1 MIGVL
6 VDRSTVIN
14 FTTKFKHMKI
24 QSLFFASALFS
35 ILAFPGI
42 AQDKKLSKKELKAL
56 AEHVNHFKTPDEIS
70 TNDVSVIV
78 KDPIA
83 RMDQAKFRA
92 KVVNNT
98 EDFILWDLSKA
109 SFDIAGQKLSTTK
122 SKTMVIKPF
131 KDESKTLEVRGSDLH
146 VDSYSATF
154 GEFKRIPLKGD
165 VQKADDFAL
174 PASQNSFSTGPFT
187 CNMTSISKKT
197 DLTAVK
203 FECTYKGGAFG
214 IIDPSKVAVRM
225 SNGQEFANSLR
236 KEKTHLLERGEKK
249 KFTLFFEVPAK
260 VEDMQFANMEVVW
273 NACFVESK
281 AVPSEVPG
289 VKFEF
294 DPGKTAGKNK

>member
-1 MIGVL
+1 MIGSL
-6 VDRSTVIN
+6 VDRKAVIN
-14 FTTKFKHMKI
+14 FTAKYKYMKI
-24 QSLFFASALFS
+24 QN
-35 ILAFPGI
+35 ILLGTAFLLLTVPSM

-70 TNDVSVIV
+70 TDEVAITI

-92 KVVNNT
+92 KVINNT

-109 SFDIAGQKLSTTK
+109 SIEIAGQSLSTTK
-122 SKTMVIKPF
+122 SKRMIIKPF

-146 VDSYSATF
+146 VESYSANLGKF
-154 GEFKRIPLKGD
+154 SRVPLKGN
-165 VQKADDFAL
+165 VQQADDFAL

-197 DLTAVK
+197 DLTAAK
-203 FECTYKGGAFG
+203 FECTYKGGSFG

-225 SNGQEFANSLR
+225 SNGQEFANSMR
-236 KEKTHLLERGEKK
+236 KEKMHLLERGEKK
-249 KFTLFFEVPAK
+249 KFTLYFEVPAK
-260 VEDMQFANMEVVW
+260 VEDMQFANMEIVW
-273 NACFVESK
+273 NACLVESK
-281 AVPSEVPG
+281 AVPAEVPM

-294 DPGKTAGKNK
+294 DPGKTAGKN